1 MAYLDLEQGYP
12 AAHRPASVRSTGQ
25 RALSYPAT
33 TADSLSALEWS
44 VVAIAEHDR
53 LSSLDE
59 PGRISRA
66 MGRLFGTQTNGR
78 LADPRLEAL
87 RRFAVMAWHRG
98 TLLSGSELTRFEE
111 AGFTRAQREILLKSI
126 RRAQLNHEQSAAA

>member
-12 AAHRPASVRSTGQ
+12 ATHRSAPTRNAAQ
-25 RALSYPAT
+25 RVPSHPT
-33 TADSLSALEWS
+33 TALGSLTALEWS

-87 RRFAVMAWHRG
+87 RRFAVMAWNRG
-98 TLLSGSELTRFEE
+98 NLLPGSELARFEE
-111 AGFTRAQREILLKSI
+111 AGFTPAQRDILLKSI
-126 RRAQLNHEQSAAA
+126 GRAQMTRDQDLAA